1 MKRIAIILFCL
12 FSGISAFA
20 QKDFGGIASFDRT
33 VHDFGRINIRDG
45 AVNCSFKV
53 TNISD
58 KPMNILAVVTSCGC
72 TSATWT
78 RTDIAPGA
86 SGTIEV
92 TYKNDEGPYPFDKAL
107 SVYISGIERPVIIH
121 VKGITVKGKK

>member
-1 MKRIAIILFCL
+1 MKRITLILLCL
-12 FSGISAFA
+12 FSVLSANA

-33 VHDFGRINIRDG
+33 VHDFGKIDMRDG
-45 AVNCSFKV
+45 AVNCSFEV
-53 TNISD
+53 TNIS
-58 KPMNILAVVTSCGC
+58 KKTMIIFAVVTSCGC